1 MIVSTAVLLLF
12 QLIMNTYLPWTVL
25 LLPFAVLPLALLCL
39 GISWFLSA
47 LGVFI
52 RDVGQTIGL
61 LVTGLMF
68 LSPVF
73 FPLSAIP
80 EKWQGLARLNPM
92 VFPIEMARDV
102 LVWGKTPDWAEWGI
116 YLLMTLVVAWAGF
129 VSFQKTRRGF
139 ADVI

>member
-1 MIVSTAVLLLF
+1 
-12 QLIMNTYLPWTVL
+12 
-25 LLPFAVLPLALLCL
+25 
-39 GISWFLSA
+39 
-47 LGVFI
+47 
-52 RDVGQTIGL
+52 
-61 LVTGLMF
+61 
-68 LSPVF
+68 
-73 FPLSAIP
+73 
-80 EKWQGLARLNPM
+80 M